1 MSVPRSEDLRGEE
14 EEEEKEVEEEEERG
28 SESNL
33 KAIS

>member
-1 MSVPRSEDLRGEE
+1 MSVRRSEDLRGEE